1 MTKHATRNAPTKTVW
16 QNLTGDLDENQRK
29 RFGLPTTDAKA
40 APEPVE
46 GTARLRDLRMPD
58 LLAIL
63 KVTIAQIGSD
73 RVTAVAGGITFFA
86 LLSLFPAMTAFV
98 SIYGLVSDPATIA
111 GHLQMLEHILP
122 GDGLAIIKGQLD
134 AITAASGSALS
145 LAGLAGLL
153 MAFYSA
159 NGGMKALLSAL
170 NVAFYQTETRGI
182 IRLNLVAM
190 MFTLGGLVMIVA
202 MLLVI
207 AVLPILLTWLPLPDA
222 TSNLLRFIRW
232 PLMFL
237 ALVVGLAAIYRW
249 GPAATE
255 TRWRWISPGAVI
267 AAVALVAASI
277 LFSWYAANF
286 ANYNKTYGSLGAV
299 IALMMW
305 LWLSAVIVLSGAEI
319 NSGIDGQLRRKEGLP
334 DRAAEAARTAARAV

>member
-1 MTKHATRNAPTKTVW
+1 MTTQETPPKSVW
-16 QNLTGDLDENQRK
+16 NSLTGELDDAERD
-29 RFGLPTTDAKA
+29 RFGLGETSAKPQA
-40 APEPVE
+40 SAPS
-46 GTARLRDLRMPD
+46 GRMRDMGGRDLLEIGKETVSR
-58 LLAIL
+58 
-63 KVTIAQIGSD
+63 IGSD

-111 GHLQMLEHILP
+111 QHVQLLENIVP
-122 GDGLAIIKGQLD
+122 PDGLAIIGNQLT
-134 AITAASGSALS
+134 AITSSSGSALS
-145 LAGLAGLL
+145 LAGIAGLL

-170 NVAFYQTETRGI
+170 NVAFYQSETRSFL
-182 IRLNLVAM
+182 RLNLVAM
-190 MFTLGGLVMIVA
+190 MFTLGGLIMVMA

-207 AVLPILLTWLPLPDA
+207 AVLPAVLLWLPLPDA
-222 TSNLLRFIRW
+222 TSNLLRFVRW
-232 PLMFL
+232 PIMFFVL
-237 ALVVGLAAIYRW
+237 IVGLAAIYRW
-249 GPAATE
+249 GPAAPE
-255 TRWRWISPGAVI
+255 SRWRWISPGAVI

-305 LWLSAVIVLSGAEI
+305 LWLSAMIVLTGAEI
-319 NSGIDGQLRRKEGLP
+319 NAGIDRHLRRKQGLP
-334 DRAAEAARTAARAV
+334 DRVKLA